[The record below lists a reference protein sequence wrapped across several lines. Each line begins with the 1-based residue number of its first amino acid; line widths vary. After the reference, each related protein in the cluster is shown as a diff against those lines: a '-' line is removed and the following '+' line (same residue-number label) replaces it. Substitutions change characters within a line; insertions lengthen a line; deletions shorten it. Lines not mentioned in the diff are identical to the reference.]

1 MDGLLRSVGDG
12 ITGLVGGAIGA
23 IGSAASGIVNALST
37 ALPAGAIPVIGIALV
52 IVVLWKVLK
61 R

>member
-12 ITGLVGGAIGA
+12 LTGLVGGAVDA
-23 IGSAASGIVNALST
+23 IGSAIAGIGDALDT
-37 ALPAGAIPVIGIALV
+37 ALPAGALPVIGIAGALV
-52 IVVLWKVLK
+52 LLWLVLK